1 MTSLRY
7 EPFPLVEISGTP
19 RMRGLAYGRQAK
31 QRIFKSIAHYK
42 AQAERLGLSQETL
55 SAIIEKYIPIV
66 SSAGTPAGIFAPYLE
81 EIQGIAEGSGATFQ
95 VIFLLNARTEGMK
108 LAVQPELRAQ
118 LLSNEATDGC
128 TAVTVMPSAT
138 ASGHLIHAQNWD
150 WKEECAETGVV
161 LRILCDDGPSIL
173 TFTEA
178 GMLARSGFNSAGIAI
193 TGNNLESDRDYK
205 RIGLPLPMIRRKAL
219 ECEHLAL
226 AMHVVHATPKSGSN
240 NMAISHTKGVAI
252 NFECA
257 PDETFQISPENGLLI
272 HANHWIST
280 AAQVKLRDTGI
291 AQSPCTLFRGT
302 RVRDILSPFIGS
314 ITIEHVKNALLDDFD
329 SPWSVCRPPRG
340 DLGRNTR
347 SATVST
353 VVMEPARGVMEV
365 ANMTALNPNFTS
377 YSLAS
382 N

>member
-95 VIFLLNARTEGMK
+95 DIFLLNARTEVMK
-108 LAVQPELRAQ
+108 LAVKPELRAQ

-173 TFTEA
+173 TCF
-178 GMLARSGFNSAGIAI
+178 
-193 TGNNLESDRDYK
+193 
-205 RIGLPLPMIRRKAL
+205 
-219 ECEHLAL
+219 
-226 AMHVVHATPKSGSN
+226 
-240 NMAISHTKGVAI
+240 
-252 NFECA
+252 
-257 PDETFQISPENGLLI
+257 
-272 HANHWIST
+272 
-280 AAQVKLRDTGI
+280 
-291 AQSPCTLFRGT
+291 
-302 RVRDILSPFIGS
+302 
-314 ITIEHVKNALLDDFD
+314 
-329 SPWSVCRPPRG
+329 
-340 DLGRNTR
+340 
-347 SATVST
+347 
-353 VVMEPARGVMEV
+353 
-365 ANMTALNPNFTS
+365 
-377 YSLAS
+377 SLAS
-382 N
+382 KANGLFAAPSKLHHAAFGQSTVGDASGHSGVHDGTSGWAQAHVFVQAAQLVQGLVQIKGFLILRGQAQLLCP